1 MTTAA
6 HTRQG
11 TAVAS
16 PLTHYLDESTIAPG
30 IEKQALAFMAFSACI
45 AIKTETCV
53 NTGKDTRRPSLE
65 AQAYLANKFGDD
77 ESCADELGFESTWM
91 GLRADH
97 NHIF

>member
-16 PLTHYLDESTIAPG
+16 PLPHYLDESTIAPA
-30 IEKQALAFMAFSACI
+30 IEEQALAFMAFSACI
-45 AIKTETCV
+45 TIETETRE
-53 NTGKDTRRPSLE
+53 NTGRDTERLSLE

-77 ESCADELGFESTWM
+77 ESCADELGFEPTWM